1 MKLQYLFFLGMTG
14 LALLVA
20 ACFDDK
26 GNYDYSPVNH
36 LTIEVPAEVPVL
48 ANADTIKVIPK
59 VVSELEGEILPD
71 NPNYAYKY
79 QGARIVSPTSE
90 DKLFVLDSTFSRDL
104 IIPAKWI
111 PGSYKCWQEVTDLRT
126 GVVSAASFVIT
137 VSSVTTEG
145 WMVLCDEGESNRVR
159 LDMIARISDE
169 RSVQT
174 YDILANYLPDL
185 HEAYSLE
192 FFTDLYGMDDFIY
205 LLSGSGCY
213 QLEPEY
219 LVSGPEYSID
229 YEFALQDEKRIP
241 LCMGISSGYRFIV
254 DQKRNGY
261 AMENSSGAIYELP
274 VNQEQAVMGKRFRL
288 APWVATD
295 RNTSGNRCT
304 SVVVYDS
311 DNQRFMQWTENIL
324 DVCFPIPDPQD
335 ALFSYTT
342 GKELVYMEPT
352 LNANTIVY
360 AILKDSD
367 GKYYLYGMSMAFGW
381 NGTVYRQHY
390 FAEINA
396 TAFEQ
401 ATAFAFHSKLPY
413 LFYAVGNQLY
423 QYDIYQKKSFPMF
436 SLEAENITL
445 LKFNLFVK
453 NYRYSN
459 RPDSFLNIPDQ
470 LIVGTEDLQAKD
482 ENKGILRFYNV
493 PPLNEVPTL
502 IGEPYRGFGKIRD
515 VVYRERN

>member
-1 MKLQYLFFLGMTG
+1 
-14 LALLVA
+14 
-20 ACFDDK
+20 
-26 GNYDYSPVNH
+26 
-36 LTIEVPAEVPVL
+36 
-48 ANADTIKVIPK
+48 
-59 VVSELEGEILPD
+59 
-71 NPNYAYKY
+71 
-79 QGARIVSPTSE
+79 
-90 DKLFVLDSTFSRDL
+90 
-104 IIPAKWI
+104 
-111 PGSYKCWQEVTDLRT
+111 
-126 GVVSAASFVIT
+126 
-137 VSSVTTEG
+137 
-145 WMVLCDEGESNRVR
+145 
-159 LDMIARISDE
+159 
-169 RSVQT
+169 
-174 YDILANYLPDL
+174 
-185 HEAYSLE
+185 
-192 FFTDLYGMDDFIY
+192 
-205 LLSGSGCY
+205 
-213 QLEPEY
+213 
-219 LVSGPEYSID
+219 
-229 YEFALQDEKRIP
+229 
-241 LCMGISSGYRFIV
+241 
-254 DQKRNGY
+254 
-261 AMENSSGAIYELP
+261 MENSSGAIYELP